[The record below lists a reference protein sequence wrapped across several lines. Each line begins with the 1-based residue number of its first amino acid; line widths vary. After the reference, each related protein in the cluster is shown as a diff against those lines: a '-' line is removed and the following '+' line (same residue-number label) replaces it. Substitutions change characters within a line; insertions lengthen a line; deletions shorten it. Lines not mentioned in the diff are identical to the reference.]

1 MSVALGPKA
10 VVKEVLR
17 SKSGL
22 AGIAI
27 LVVLVLLSIIV
38 ITAYPYD
45 IIKIWNE
52 PMAWQKYP
60 RLASPEWIELFIGK
74 RLPRN
79 IELSE
84 EDFVKASTISAGGL
98 KIITLEGRWYFSYDD
113 FPSEITLFMDVKFLE
128 KRPHV
133 IAWLIR
139 PDGEE
144 VEIFSGLVHSRGLW
158 TLPISVSSDVKDNVA
173 KWLASKEV
181 TLDSITPHV
190 VLFAR
195 LNEMR
200 EGKYEVLKSHD
211 YDPPVPYKIRVRALM
226 YEDDDDVNAH
236 LVVYGKVFG
245 VAGTDDKRRDLLIGV
260 LWGAPVALAFGL
272 IASIVTTIVQ
282 ALAGA
287 LSAWYGGRVDE
298 VVQRITDIY
307 LVIPFLPIL
316 VTISF
321 IYKLTIWSLLLAVIM
336 LSLFGTIT
344 KTARSMAFQ
353 IKEEMYIESAIS
365 YGASKR
371 RILILY
377 IMPRIMPY
385 AFANMVMTVPAYV
398 FLEAALSLL
407 GLGDPILPT
416 WGKLISE
423 AYDAGALYYGI
434 WWWILIPAGMVI
446 LTASAFAMI
455 GYAFDKILNP
465 RLREQ

>member
-10 VVKEVLR
+10 VIKEVIR
-17 SKSGL
+17 SRSGL
-22 AGIAI
+22 AGIVI
-27 LVVLVLLSIIV
+27 LAALIVLSITV
-38 ITAYPYD
+38 VAMYPYD
-45 IIKIWNE
+45 VVKVWNE
-52 PMAWQKYP
+52 PSAWQKYP
-60 RLASPEWIELFIGK
+60 RLAAPEWIEIFIGK
-74 RLPRN
+74 NMPRN

-84 EDFVKASTISAGGL
+84 KDFVKSPPIFVEGL
-98 KIITLEGRWYFSYDD
+98 KVVTLEGRFYFSYDD
-113 FPSEITLFMDVKFLE
+113 FPSDITLFTNIKFFE
-128 KRPHV
+128 KRPFITV
-133 IAWLIR
+133 WFVR

-144 VEIFSGLVHSRGLW
+144 IEIFSGLVQSKGLW
-158 TLPISVSSDVKDNVA
+158 TLAISTSSEVRDNIA
-173 KWLASKEV
+173 NWLISKNI
-181 TLDSITPHV
+181 TFKSITPHV
-190 VLFAR
+190 VLFAN
-195 LNEMR
+195 LDKMK
-200 EGKYEVLKSHD
+200 EGIYEVLKSD
-211 YDPPVPYKIRVRALM
+211 AYDPPIPYKVKVRALM
-226 YEDDDDVNAH
+226 YEEEDDIDTS
-236 LVVYGKVFG
+236 LTVYGKVFG
-245 VAGTDDKRRDLLIGV
+245 VAGTDDKRRDLFIGV

-272 IASIVTTIVQ
+272 IASIATAVVQ

-287 LSAWYGGRVDE
+287 LSAWYGGKTDE
-298 VVQRITDIY
+298 AIQRITDIY

-321 IYKLTIWSLLLAVIM
+321 IYRLTIWNLLLVVIL

-353 IKEEMYIESAIS
+353 IKEEMYVEAAIS

-371 RILILY
+371 RVLFLY

-385 AFANMVMTVPAYV
+385 VFANMVMTVPTYV

-407 GLGDPILPT
+407 GLGDPVLPT

-423 AYDAGALYYGI
+423 AYEAGALYHGI

-446 LTASAFAMI
+446 LTASAFALL